1 MPTERP
7 YQPPASPVP
16 GVIPEPVRVQHDR
29 ASADERPAVSDPRDE
44 RDARRRERETRR
56 GPAGKRPAVTAPRNR
71 KSSPLEA
78 PSMRLA
84 ATAGIVAIAVAL
96 AALLSTQGAPGW
108 LIGLAASAASLMLAA
123 LLWSPRRR

>member
-1 MPTERP
+1 
-7 YQPPASPVP
+7 
-16 GVIPEPVRVQHDR
+16 
-29 ASADERPAVSDPRDE
+29 
-44 RDARRRERETRR
+44 
-56 GPAGKRPAVTAPRNR
+56 
-71 KSSPLEA
+71 
-78 PSMRLA
+78 MRLA

>member
-7 YQPPASPVP
+7 TEAPGSPIP

-29 ASADERPAVSDPRDE
+29 ASGDERPAGSDPRVE
-44 RDARRRERETRR
+44 REARRRERETRR
-56 GPAGKRPAVTAPRNR
+56 GPAGKRPAVIAPRSR

-78 PSMRLA
+78 PAMRLV

-96 AALLSTQGAPGW
+96 AAWLSSQGSPGW
-108 LIGLAASAASLMLAA
+108 LIGLAASAASLVLAA
-123 LLWSPRRR
+123 ALRSARR